1 MPHSVIKDVD
11 GQPVSLEAARDLLEQ
26 GSSGRMQLE
35 DMLGYDVCGISGCV
49 SPARHSGECCR
60 AERTDGRKRKP
71 KAAFEPDAPELHVQ
85 RKPKSPRGF
94 AKEAARRPSAA
105 GPSAQQRVAEHS
117 TALVPAPS
125 TQLVLSMNAEALD
138 EIPNMRTA
146 PDFLSTFKQAHPN
159 PFSPIADV
167 SDNALEAES
176 ESLRIDL
183 RWLNGFLVLTLAD
196 NGRGMTEKGVTDCER
211 G

>member
-1 MPHSVIKDVD
+1 
-11 GQPVSLEAARDLLEQ
+11 
-26 GSSGRMQLE
+26 MQLE
-35 DMLGYDVCGISGCV
+35 AILGHVVCGISGCCR
-49 SPARHSGECCR
+49 PARHSGECCR

-71 KAAFEPDAPELHVQ
+71 KAAFEPDPTEVQVQ

-94 AKEAARRPSAA
+94 AKDAARRPSIAV
-105 GPSAQQRVAEHS
+105 PSAQQRAADHS

-125 TQLVLSMNAEALD
+125 TALVLSVNAEALD

-167 SDNALEAES
+167 SDNALEAAKLPGGEMD
-176 ESLRIDL
+176 SLEALAAAAAAKARKRKRPIADVEQRRGAPYIWRETAL
-183 RWLNGFLVLTLAD
+183 RLMQAAGAA
-196 NGRGMTEKGVTDCER
+196 
-211 G
+211 